1 MLNLNRIRRALAND
15 SGTVLIDAMVGV
27 IIVAVAIA
35 GLATVTANVS
45 NNISVT
51 SRNAE
56 RSVFLRAYANT
67 LGESPT
73 AVSATPATISVPVGA
88 STIPITSWETN
99 AAGSV
104 VIHAAAPQW
113 TGGPSAD
120 CSQVATTPNAHC
132 LVAEVSTT
140 PHGPGIKTTP
150 LTSSLATPG
159 VASPTPTSVSPS
171 TVGTFTPA
179 AGLTQLR
186 FVVLVSASAGPG
198 TLTFTNTT
206 TGTVSGTA
214 SFTASTD
221 GYLYGSIPVD
231 GTTSP
236 IRLDLT
242 GSPVSLSHLYVYEAP
257 R

>member
-1 MLNLNRIRRALAND
+1 
-15 SGTVLIDAMVGV
+15 MVGV

-45 NNISVT
+45 GTISVAA
-51 SRNAE
+51 RNAE
-56 RSVFLRAYANT
+56 RLVFLRSYANT
-67 LGESPT
+67 LGESPS
-73 AVSATPATISVPVGA
+73 AVSATTATISVPVGA
-88 STIPITSWETN
+88 SSVPITSWETN

-113 TGGPSAD
+113 TGGAAAD
-120 CSQVATTPNAHC
+120 CSQVATTPNAQC
-132 LVAEVSTT
+132 LVAEVFTT

-150 LTSSLATPG
+150 LTSSLANPG
-159 VASPTPTSVSPS
+159 VASPTPTAVTPGL
-171 TVGTFTPA
+171 VGTFTPA

-186 FVVLVSASAGPG
+186 FVVRISAASGAGA
-198 TLTFTNTT
+198 LQFTDTG

-221 GYLYGSIPVD
+221 GYLYGSIPVA
-231 GTTSP
+231 GTTSA
-236 IRLDLT
+236 IRVDLT
-242 GSPVSLSHLYVYEAP
+242 GASASLSHLYVYEAP